1 MMVSSVALVMT
12 FILGIVSVIYCIVE
26 LMVFTKAFPEAEMF
40 ADVKMNSSLAAI
52 TIFLEIAFLNQLRWK
67 GQFYWSKMP
76 TFLSGLHR
84 IAKIHLMITNIAIW
98 LKILTKETVVYTLEY
113 HNVTHSSTE
122 VVYTEKSQEPIKL
135 EIPNFAKPC
144 QAYDCFSQTNMT
156 SVNMTCP
163 TKNTLWAMEQGFSC
177 EKFKY
182 PHFGTNFFP
191 FFNEFCLLMAC
202 VFYEMFSTEDPDE
215 DEDVNVPDVQNSAPA
230 QEGKPLVFT
239 KSRKTRNTFHRKL
252 YHQVLSWKRP
262 TSCGKVLILALAFL

>member
-1 MMVSSVALVMT
+1 MVSSVALVMT
-12 FILGIVSVIYCIVE
+12 FILGIISVIYCMVE
-26 LMVFTKAFPEAEMF
+26 LAVFAKAFPETERF
-40 ADVKMNSSLAAI
+40 AGTKMNSSLAAI
-52 TIFLEIAFLNQLRWK
+52 TIFLEIAFVYQLRSS
-67 GQFYWSKMP
+67 GQICWRKMP
-76 TFLSGLHR
+76 KFLSGLHR
-84 IAKIHLMITNIAIW
+84 LAKIHLMITNIAIW

-113 HNVTHSSTE
+113 HNLTHSSTE
-122 VVYTEKSQEPIKL
+122 VVYTEKSHEPIKL
-135 EIPNFAKPC
+135 EIPNFGDNCK
-144 QAYDCFSQTNMT
+144 AYDCFSQTNMT
-156 SVNMTCP
+156 SEMNMTCP

-182 PHFGTNFFP
+182 PHFGTNFYP

-215 DEDVNVPDVQNSAPA
+215 DDDVNVPDGQNSAPA

-262 TSCGKVLILALAFL
+262 TSCGKVLI